1 MRSSGGSTLYQ
12 LCKRKHHQHGL
23 GLFGRF
29 RLHAAQLESVSSVP
43 LTMIVNGTAET
54 DPIMIINVT
63 EETDSTM
70 IVNGTA
76 ETDVL
81 HCDR

>member
-1 MRSSGGSTLYQ
+1 MDSV
-12 LCKRKHHQHGL
+12 
-23 GLFGRF
+23 LFGRF

-81 HCDR
+81 HYDS

>member
-1 MRSSGGSTLYQ
+1 
-12 LCKRKHHQHGL
+12 
-23 GLFGRF
+23 
-29 RLHAAQLESVSSVP
+29 
-43 LTMIVNGTAET
+43 MIVNGTAET

-81 HCDR
+81 HCDRYRNSRD